1 MSDLKWTGHAA
12 RWSQEKKLASL
23 HPHLAPAV
31 VRILAKLQ
39 AQGFKPKIHYGWR
52 SVKAQAAIKAKGRSG
67 VSFSFHNCAYSHDRP
82 CSLAAD
88 IIDKRWAWGPEAMAN
103 GFWDALIE
111 ASEAEGLFCGGRWK
125 RPDWAHVQYLA
136 NSKLRWAKETYG
148 GAL

>member
-1 MSDLKWTGHAA
+1 MPELTWTGHAA
-12 RWSQEKKLASL
+12 KWTQEKKLASL

-67 VSFSFHNCAYSHDRP
+67 VSFSFHNCAYSADRP

-88 IIDKRWAWGPEAMAN
+88 IIDKRWAWEGGTAKQRQS
-103 GFWDALIE
+103 FWDALVEAAERTE
-111 ASEAEGLFCGGRWK
+111 AS
-125 RPDWAHVQYLA
+125 
-136 NSKLRWAKETYG
+136 S
-148 GAL
+148 